1 MMAWMRGSM
10 SVAGVAAVALVL
22 AACQTSGSNTANL
35 NTIGAPQQLQPVQN
49 STVQQGNLPAI
60 GATGAPA
67 PGLSGQPV
75 LGGVPPTQTAMVS
88 PPMTSPSMT
97 APGITP
103 AAPASSFPATPSA
116 APATTPGSSIVTLDN
131 TTAPGVGGGAE
142 GVWNVTAGNAA
153 CRLNLP
159 RTAKTGST
167 YFRASAPGCSVP
179 GIAAI
184 TGWQQVG
191 SQLQLYDEN
200 GNIAAFLAPNGGR
213 YVGTMGGGQ
222 AISMAR

>member
-10 SVAGVAAVALVL
+10 SGAGVAAMALVL

-35 NTIGAPQQLQPVQN
+35 NTIGAPSQVQPVQ
-49 STVQQGNLPAI
+49 SSSVQQGTLPAI
-60 GATGAPA
+60 GATGTVA

-75 LGGVPPTQTAMVS
+75 LGGVPTQTAMAS
-88 PPMTSPSMT
+88 PGSMSPGGMAP
-97 APGITP
+97 APGGFPTTPSTLPP
-103 AAPASSFPATPSA
+103 AA
-116 APATTPGSSIVTLDN
+116 PGSSIVTLGS
-131 TTAPGVGGGAE
+131 TATPAGVGGGPE
-142 GVWNVTAGNAA
+142 GVWNVTAGSTA
-153 CRLNLP
+153 CRVNLP
-159 RTAKTGST
+159 RTAKTGTS

-179 GIAAI
+179 GIASV

-222 AISMAR
+222 AISMSR